1 MVLYPYITPTKLRN
15 ASFWPASPSARA
27 APMAM
32 EKARWAES
40 ALAQCEERGEAAN
53 ARALLE
59 TSLAKYVEAF
69 VTAKLTRDDRAIHPD
84 ILAADYERVGQLI
97 DDGADVDAKAAG
109 WAPIHLAVYHDDPRL
124 LALLIARGADINLPA
139 TRRSYTPLIYA
150 AIAGN
155 LNATEQL
162 LNARAD
168 PRSLHRQVQDGARLR
183 AQVPPRPAR
192 SALRLRRPRPG
203 PGRDEE
209 YARQAGQNRRSS
221 RRQDR
226 APAPLDP
233 AARPRTPR
241 RPARDRAQAIERGR
255 RGTAP
260 SDRIAFFGGAERVR
274 HQRAATIPAQAD

>member
-1 MVLYPYITPTKLRN
+1 
-15 ASFWPASPSARA
+15 
-27 APMAM
+27 MAM

-97 DDGADVDAKAAG
+97 DEGADVDAKAAG

-150 AIAGN
+150 AIAEN

-168 PRSLHRQVQDGARLR
+168 PG
-183 AQVPPRPAR
+183 PPAPT
-192 SALRLRRPRPG
+192 STG
-203 PGRDEE
+203 
-209 YARQAGQNRRSS
+209 RRSTTRS
-221 RRQDR
+221 ST
-226 APAPLDP
+226 
-233 AARPRTPR
+233 ARTSS
-241 RPARDRAQAIERGR
+241 IGS
-255 RGTAP
+255 TA
-260 SDRIAFFGGAERVR
+260 S
-274 HQRAATIPAQAD
+274 AATTRSWAR

>member
-1 MVLYPYITPTKLRN
+1 
-15 ASFWPASPSARA
+15 
-27 APMAM
+27 MAM

-97 DDGADVDAKAAG
+97 DEGADVDAKAAG

-168 PRSLHRQVQDGARLR
+168 PRSTCTDKYRTALDYALKYRQDLLDRLYGFGGHDPVLGAMKNMHARPARIVDLLEGRTELLRRWTRLR
-183 AQVPPRPAR
+183 AHGRLVGQLVIGLKRL
-192 SALRLRRPRPG
+192 SAG
-203 PGRDEE
+203 
-209 YARQAGQNRRSS
+209 AAA
-221 RRQDR
+221 RRQV
-226 APAPLDP
+226 
-233 AARPRTPR
+233 
-241 RPARDRAQAIERGR
+241 IESHLSE
-255 RGTAP
+255 AP
-260 SDRIAFFGGAERVR
+260 SEFDIRERR
-274 HQRAATIPAQAD
+274 RYQPRLIEYSPASSYRK